1 MAQDVAL
8 GPLGSSIDATEIDS
22 GAVTLDKLHADV
34 KPILILIEKK
44 TLSGDSSAN
53 FTSIPNYKKLVLVF
67 NLRNAPGGALAD
79 PLNLQMNGDTG
90 NNYHT
95 EYMTGN
101 GSSVYAT
108 SQPAIIICKQNRAA
122 AECNSTTGELHISNR
137 LQALSGATS
146 TIVSGFGCGWVSKF
160 RWGHWQNNAVITS
173 LNLSSPTDVYT
184 GTVSLYYDLG
194 AE

>member
-8 GPLGSSIDATEIDS
+8 GPLGQTIQTSEIDT
-22 GAVTLDKLHADV
+22 GAVTLDKLDTDV
-34 KPILILIEKK
+34 KPILVLIEKK
-44 TLSGDSSAN
+44 DLSGDSSAN
-53 FTSIPNYKKLVLVF
+53 FTSIPNYKKLVLVW
-67 NLRNAPGGALAD
+67 NLRNAPGTSLSD
-79 PLNLQMNGDTG
+79 PLNLQINGDTG

-101 GSSVYAT
+101 GTSVYAT
-108 SQPAIIICKQNRAA
+108 SQAAMVICKQNRAA

-137 LQALSGATS
+137 LQALSGAT
-146 TIVSGFGCGWVSKF
+146 TTMVSGFGCGWVSKF
-160 RWGHWQNNAVITS
+160 RWGHWQSNAVITS
-173 LNLSSPTDVYT
+173 LNLYSPTEVYT